1 MPYSN
6 DYTAVHNCDNTT
18 NVSAPA
24 GGTLATNNTKQ
35 QEGTA
40 SIEYVANGTGVK
52 EIRFNI
58 SSGGANTPF
67 KIIEKDFLMWFYY
80 VKGKSAQYFADAA
93 SALTIRLYF
102 EATPGTKYVD
112 YYMGGD
118 KDLPFG
124 WKTYIA
130 SGKNYDALGAG
141 HNNGT
146 DWDLNVQHV
155 GIMMNFQNSN
165 AGGTGGTDVPLLV
178 DELRVGT
185 KIVCASGTAV
195 TPEDEQDLLTYS
207 QDDGSRSPNARP
219 LGVVEVNF
227 NLVNLLC
234 GLDVGDGTNAGHLAI
249 SNKLMLFNQQS
260 VEVEHPFRVR
270 ANSGFYG
277 GVLEAGIDGN
287 YPVEPLQIVMAE
299 GRFADLTV
307 EAGGTFV
314 LYDGKLYRWRN
325 VYFGAAAADTG
336 TTTMNRVD
344 IDSCETV
351 YFRRNNTEIVNVEI
365 HDNVQNIRNQ
375 AVVLEAN
382 PTQFENVL
390 LHDNNEAIHI
400 RANAAVKGLVATDNT
415 VDIAVLEAITLTAVN
430 SKFAP
435 TKLLRLAA

>member
-18 NVSAPA
+18 GVTAPA
-24 GGTLATNNTKQ
+24 GGTLTNNSTKQ
-35 QEGTA
+35 VEGTA
-40 SIEYVANGTGVK
+40 AVEYVADGTGVK
-52 EIRFNI
+52 EIRFSI
-58 SSGGANTPF
+58 TSTPF

-80 VKGKSAQYFADAA
+80 VKGKSAQYLADAA

-102 EATPGTKYVD
+102 SATPGTIYAD

-124 WKTYIA
+124 WKTYVA
-130 SGKNYDALGAG
+130 SGKNYSALGAG

-146 DWDLNVQHV
+146 HWNDNVQHV
-155 GIMMNFQNSN
+155 GIMLNFQNSN

-195 TPEDEQDLLTYS
+195 TPETEQDLLTYS

-219 LGVVEVNF
+219 LGVVEVNY

-249 SNKLMLFNQQS
+249 ENKLVLFNQQS

-270 ANSGFYG
+270 ASSSFVG
-277 GVLEAGIDGN
+277 GKLEAGVDAN
-287 YPVEPLQIVMAE
+287 YPVEPIQIVMAS
-299 GRFADLTV
+299 GRFADITI
-307 EAGGTFV
+307 EDGGSFT
-314 LYDGKLYRWRN
+314 LYDGKIFRWRN

-336 TTTMNRVD
+336 TIILQRVD
-344 IDSCETV
+344 VDSCETI
-351 YFRRNNTEIVNVEI
+351 YFRRTNTELLDVEI
-365 HDNVQNIRNQ
+365 HDNPQNDRSQ
-375 AVVLEAN
+375 AVELSAD
-382 PTQFENVL
+382 PDKFENVL
-390 LHDNNEAIHI
+390 LHDCNQAIHI
-400 RANAAVKGLVATDNT
+400 RASASVKGLVATDNT
-415 VDIAVLEAITLTAVN
+415 VDIAVLEGVTLTAIN
-430 SKFAP
+430 STFS
-435 TKLLRLAA
+435 TGKLQRLAS